1 MAKKKDYKDKKGAT
15 GKQYTTYGDRIKVT
29 YTDGSTRVVRPTDA
43 SYGAT
48 KKAMESDIV
57 GRNPLG
63 IGNKKS
69 KTTAVN
75 AIGNGV
81 KNGQGLVSSAAVE
94 KKAKQ
99 ATQKRLTQQVMNSN
113 NDIRPQLKKAGS
125 AGASSLEQARMVNGA
140 VAAAL
145 PKALPKTFSGNA
157 IKSGAEQG
165 VLNLKQGTKQGLLA
179 LMDSVAPMAEPA
191 GKNSRYLTISPNAP
205 GQKKRDAQLEQ
216 KRRNLARET
225 VQKQQAI
232 ANKYGPL
239 NMGEQIVHDVIANA
253 IPMVPSMAG
262 GALGG
267 GAAAA
272 AGLTAKGTKLAQTV
286 GAMAPMFNYARG
298 MGEGQALNEGA
309 TMDESNRYGLARAI
323 VETGSEMMFAG
334 YGKLMPGMLRPSQFT
349 SKIASPVLK
358 KSADMTL
365 RALGEGTEEVVA
377 EAADP
382 YLQRAIYNPDAQNA
396 TLGQL
401 GYAGLLGALTSGIIN
416 AGAAGV
422 NMLPR
427 ASANAAN
434 SLRNPQGD
442 HAADTALH
450 GAPMSERIAQQERL
464 RAANTPVGAET
475 APQTEQITAQNTQN
489 AQNQAGMEIIQ
500 DAINNT
506 IQSNPGQQTAN
517 HAADNLEQPVQNG
530 NDVQNRDRTA
540 NLQQEAMRSNE
551 ESVQEPEQL
560 IDWKN
565 VQLTDLSTINRDVLE
580 FYDKATKNSK
590 LDIAIV
596 DGLPDTVN
604 GCFHNGRIYM
614 NSKKATDAETVR
626 MIFSHE
632 LFHGMTKTEG
642 YDSMINTALDWYK
655 SIYRGEGLEVTRED
669 LIEMVRQDYAATT
682 NGQIQLSDDDA
693 VAELGA
699 QFMERAITDDAFID
713 KLVSEQPHIA
723 QRIWQA
729 LKEWLS
735 GFGKRKGDTATALEL
750 EQMALVKRA
759 QKLYEKSFR
768 QLQRTGMERS
778 DDVNYSIG
786 YTTTQEPVV
795 VIKDNIFNNMKP
807 GQKKH
812 KYISDY
818 IKQHIGEMYTIIESG
833 QKVYIGKDL
842 PGEFTQSKYTQGI
855 DSRDRYA
862 KNQSIQNVGEL
873 IEIATNK
880 RWEKA
885 KHKKHSTDAKYG
897 FYKYTTRFAL
907 PNGEVYTADLVIR
920 NDANGKKYL
929 YDMIGIKKDSS
940 TLASTQNGSASRVN
954 NSTVMAATTFHGST
968 ISQNGR
974 NVNTNSNTQHSLG
987 ENGDRAARQK
997 ALLEKIQAER
1007 AQAKAKGK
1015 ELSKAYTN
1023 TIMNSKLFTEAEKQI
1038 ELSSEGA
1045 EHDKVSEKES
1055 LRRAAERLGNDYEGT
1070 VADLENRQGWK
1081 GEDLD
1086 AAVFILQR
1094 RAEAAQESGDYGDVR
1109 SWLKG
1114 TYERATEGGRFI
1126 QAFAKYSRNTDVGIM
1141 LQAQRNVAKA
1151 EEQYKSNKILGVEK
1165 DSKKWRRIQ
1174 NETKQAQKA
1183 IQDAEA
1189 GAEKTA
1195 KDILFSHI
1203 DRLGDSLRNRIL
1215 DGVDPELRAKGKV
1228 ADSRIVSELY
1238 TILKEAGLPDYSSA
1252 TRRQHSQLDYLKD
1265 AIEHK
1270 TEYAMVFQR
1279 AQEFMK
1285 QKYGNDPETLAI
1297 IEDALN
1303 GNFQDLELYDFYS
1316 QRTLQNAVKE
1326 TAKLA
1331 DIDLKQI
1338 IKENKGNKDAA
1349 AQVITKHIIDYTNVS
1364 EQEAQELSNA
1374 VVKAYY
1380 SELNRLTQQ
1389 RLKQLFPETVRPQ
1402 LKRAGQK
1409 SAFDK
1414 LMELINLG
1422 AYENQEIVDIIKEKN
1437 KLPVLT
1443 NEDIANIQKYVAQA
1457 NEYQIY
1463 SREWKIAMAKAH
1475 KIASDKMPVSIQE
1488 KATHLKRLAMLS
1500 NPATHGRNVEGNVPL
1515 AGTEMISNSLIAAPI
1530 DMAVSKIRGTQRT
1543 ISANPHLITQ
1553 MKGFGKGLAETVSDI
1568 KHGVN
1573 TYRMGDTTTTQY
1585 EMPHG
1590 RTFQNQNGGIM
1601 GTVNDFL
1608 NTVDMMVSYGLMA
1621 GDRPFFEAHYNKR
1634 MKELE
1639 GLGYDM
1645 NAEETKADAYAY
1657 AIDLVFQNESN
1668 MSKAA
1673 TLIRDG
1679 LNHFRLGP
1687 FRLGDFVIPF
1697 AQTPANIADKI
1708 LDYSPVGI
1716 AKAAAELGGAVSGK
1730 RPFNQKLFS
1739 QRLARGVTGSG
1750 IMAIGYALAAAGCAT
1765 GGYPD
1770 DQDERQALIA
1780 SGWQPYSFY
1789 INGKYYKYQWAQPV
1803 AALIAIGADVYNN
1816 GLDTE
1821 ALNDLWDDITEGNL
1835 DQAGEDIGAATA
1847 ALGTAFKSGAN
1858 CFLTQSF
1865 FANLSDFFGGYGDTL
1880 TNMANTAMSFPT
1892 QYVPAILYSA
1902 NKTIDPYQR
1911 ETYDPNPLKQ
1921 TTNKVVA
1928 RLPFASQT
1936 LPEKLNIYGEE
1947 MPQNQGRGAM
1957 QRTVE
1962 NMLLP
1967 ATITEDVSMPLNDEL
1982 LRLKSATGDGSA
1994 FFAMPNKKADFG
2006 DGQKIQ
2012 MTTQER
2018 QEFIKN
2024 GNGYAAK
2031 QAEKL
2036 IQTSYYKSLP
2046 DDEKIKAVK
2055 GIKEIANYKAMKQLA
2070 KDHDIAYSKDEME
2083 NKLELLKECGNDYS
2097 KYFKVSTAFSGD
2109 KTGKKVEKME
2119 SCDRMH
2125 MKYETYENITNSLD
2139 KLHDSTDSRGKTVKG
2154 KSKQDK
2160 VYAYLT
2166 KQYQSGNITKEQCWY
2181 LWVDS
2186 YSPERN
2192 DGKYPYWKNC
2202 PYKWIVQKKQAEKA
2216 EEKEEKKNRA

>member
-48 KKAMESDIV
+48 KKAMESDIA

-113 NDIRPQLKKAGS
+113 NDVRLQSKKAGS
-125 AGASSLEQARMVNGA
+125 AGASSLEGTKNINPQLKRASSGQNSLQQARQVNA
-140 VAAAL
+140 QVAAELGRAATPNVIKHGL
-145 PKALPKTFSGNA
+145 GVTGNNLLYGLKQTLDNFMAMSYEDAERYRLARTGNA
-157 IKSGAEQG
+157 ALANAFSADVDKREAQKWNQAS
-165 VLNLKQGTKQGLLA
+165 LKTA
-179 LMDSVAPMAEPA
+179 L
-191 GKNSRYLTISPNAP
+191 
-205 GQKKRDAQLEQ
+205 
-216 KRRNLARET
+216 
-225 VQKQQAI
+225 QQAENLQKLNEKYQYDKFTPAQRTGDSLI
-232 ANKYGPL
+232 AGV
-239 NMGEQIVHDVIANA
+239 GT
-253 IPMVPSMAG
+253 MVPALATGAFTGGATVLPIMGAIAG
-262 GALGG
+262 GMSA
-267 GAAAA
+267 
-272 AGLTAKGTKLAQTV
+272 
-286 GAMAPMFNYARG
+286 N
-298 MGEGQALNEGA
+298 QALNEGA
-309 TMDESNRYGLARAI
+309 SIEESRDYATLSALK
-323 VETGSEMMFAG
+323 EMGTELMFAG
-334 YGKLMPGMLRPSQFT
+334 YGKMAPGILKPSWFT
-349 SKIASPVLK
+349 GKIANPMVRK
-358 KSADMTL
+358 GANF
-365 RALGEGTEEVVA
+365 ALGSLEEGVEEGVA
-377 EAADP
+377 EYLDP
-382 YLQRAIYNPDAQNA
+382 YIQRSTYNPEAKNA
-396 TLGQL
+396 SKEDIL
-401 GYAGLLGALTSGIIN
+401 AAGALGMATAGILKG
-416 AGAAGV
+416 GAAAL
-422 NMLPR
+422 MLPR

-489 AQNQAGMEIIQ
+489 AQNQAGMEVIQ
-500 DAINNT
+500 NAINDT
-506 IQSNPGQQTAN
+506 IQSNLGQQTAN

-540 NLQQEAMRSNE
+540 NLQRPTLEMNEPSLQQEAMRSNGE
-551 ESVQEPEQL
+551 TVQEPEQL

-682 NGQIQLSDDDA
+682 NGQIQLSNDDA

-1015 ELSKAYTN
+1015 ELSRAYTN

-1195 KDILFSHI
+1195 KDILFS
-1203 DRLGDSLRNRIL
+1203 
-1215 DGVDPELRAKGKV
+1215 
-1228 ADSRIVSELY
+1228 
-1238 TILKEAGLPDYSSA
+1238 
-1252 TRRQHSQLDYLKD
+1252 
-1265 AIEHK
+1265 
-1270 TEYAMVFQR
+1270 
-1279 AQEFMK
+1279 
-1285 QKYGNDPETLAI
+1285 QK
-1297 IEDALN
+1297 
-1303 GNFQDLELYDFYS
+1303 
-1316 QRTLQNAVKE
+1316 TLQNAVKE

-1422 AYENQEIVDIIKEKN
+1422 AYENQEIVNIIKEKN

-1500 NPATHGRNVEGNVPL
+1500 NPATHGRNVAGNVPL

-1608 NTVDMMVSYGLMA
+1608 NTVDMIVSYGLMA

-1673 TLIRDG
+1673 TFIRDG
-1679 LNHFRLGP
+1679 LNHFLTLGP

-2125 MKYETYENITNSLD
+2125 MKYETYENITNSLN

-2166 KQYQSGNITKEQCWY
+2166 KQYQSGNITKEQWWY